1 MLNLPNTN
9 LTPEQEQKYLMII
22 DIYKKMQEQLLK
34 LQGEMKKLQI
44 NLEEKNE
51 KEKIKNILHSI
62 INTID

>member
-1 MLNLPNTN
+1 MTSLPNTN

-34 LQGEMKKLQI
+34 LQGEMKKIQKNI
-44 NLEEKNE
+44 DEKNE